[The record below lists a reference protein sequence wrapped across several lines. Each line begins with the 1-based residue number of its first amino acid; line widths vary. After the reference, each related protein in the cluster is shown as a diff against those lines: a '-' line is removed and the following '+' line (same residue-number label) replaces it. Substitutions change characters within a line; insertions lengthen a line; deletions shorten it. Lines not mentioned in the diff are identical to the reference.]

1 MIISNIIT
9 MIIIEIKVTDDNII
23 LPSSVVLEDTISWYT
38 RISKLLKMV

>member
-23 LPSSVVLEDTISWYT
+23 LPSSVVLEDTIS
-38 RISKLLKMV
+38 